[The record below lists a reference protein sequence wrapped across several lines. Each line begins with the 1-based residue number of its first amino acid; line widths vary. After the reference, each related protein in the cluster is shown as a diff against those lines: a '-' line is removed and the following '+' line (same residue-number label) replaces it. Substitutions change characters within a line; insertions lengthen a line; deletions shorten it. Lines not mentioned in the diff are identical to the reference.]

1 MIVAVILAF
10 LSACGFATG
19 SVLMRVGTQHVPPPA
34 ATFFTVL
41 VGAVLIT
48 SIAFAVNFD
57 EIKTLPLEVY
67 GWVTAMGI
75 LAYCV
80 ARVLHNW
87 ALRMVGATRAVPMIS
102 LQPLMAFAIG
112 FLILGERPNLLV
124 TIGTPIVVG
133 GILLV
138 VMPRPSTSSGRGGA
152 AGSGQAGPGV
162 SGQLEVR
169 KLGYLLAIG
178 GSMAFVTRDALSRH
192 VLGAL
197 ALAPPFVV
205 SGFALV
211 FGGAITVRFHTPE
224 RYQQHPQPADEVR
237 RHLLPGRAVAGIG
250 GGVAVSRAQP
260 RSGHCRDA
268 DIRQPAHHRA
278 GSGVGVPA
286 ATGVGG
292 LAAGRRH
299 GVERGRGYSGNL
311 GGDDVGVH
319 PHLCPHPLPEGE
331 GILYEGEGIV
341 ERPWNSYLEE

>member
-48 SIAFAVNFD
+48 SIAFAVNFE

-67 GWVTAMGI
+67 GWITAMGI

-124 TIGTPIVVG
+124 TIGTPIVVA

-138 VMPRPSTSSGRGGA
+138 VMPRPSTSSGRTDA
-152 AGSGQAGPGV
+152 AGSGQTGRV
-162 SGQLEVR
+162 EVR
-169 KLGYLLAIG
+169 KLGYFLAIG
-178 GSMAFVTRDALSRH
+178 GSMAFVTRDAISRH
-192 VLGAL
+192 VLGGL

-211 FGGAITVRFHTPE
+211 FGGAILFAFIHRSVISSLRNLPMK
-224 RYQQHPQPADEVR
+224 YVGICCLAG
-237 RHLLPGRAVAGIG
+237 LLQGLAVASLFH
-250 GGVAVSRAQP
+250 ALSRAEVTIVTPIYASQP
-260 RSGHCRDA
+260 IIALILASVFL
-268 DIRQPAHHRA
+268 RQLE
-278 GSGVGVPA
+278 SVDWW
-286 ATGVGG
+286 
-292 LAAGRRH
+292 LAAGTVLSVG
-299 GVERGRGYSGNL
+299 GVILVIL
-311 GGDDVGVH
+311 GATM
-319 PHLCPHPLPEGE
+319 
-331 GILYEGEGIV
+331 
-341 ERPWNSYLEE
+341 

>member
-1 MIVAVILAF
+1 
-10 LSACGFATG
+10 
-19 SVLMRVGTQHVPPPA
+19 MRVGTQYVPPPA

-57 EIKTLPLEVY
+57 EIKTLPLELY

-112 FLILGERPNLLV
+112 FLILEERPNLLV

-138 VMPRPSTSSGRGGA
+138 MMPRRGA
-152 AGSGQAGPGV
+152 REAGQI
-162 SGQLEVR
+162 EVR

-178 GSMAFVTRDALSRH
+178 GSMAFVTRDAISRH

-211 FGGAITVRFHTPE
+211 FGGAILFAFIHRSVINSIRNLPMK
-224 RYQQHPQPADEVR
+224 YVGICCLAG
-237 RHLLPGRAVAGIG
+237 LLQGLAVASLFH
-250 GGVAVSRAQP
+250 ALSRAPVTVVTPIYASQP
-260 RSGHCRDA
+260 IIALALASVFL
-268 DIRQPAHHRA
+268 RQLE
-278 GSGVGVPA
+278 SVDWL
-286 ATGVGG
+286 
-292 LAAGRRH
+292 LAAGTVLSVA
-299 GVERGRGYSGNL
+299 GVILVIL
-311 GGDDVGVH
+311 GATM
-319 PHLCPHPLPEGE
+319 
-331 GILYEGEGIV
+331 
-341 ERPWNSYLEE
+341 

>member
-10 LSACGFATG
+10 LSACGFASG
-19 SVLMRVGTQHVPPPA
+19 SVLMRVGTQYVPPPA

-48 SIAFAVNFD
+48 AIAFAVNFD

-138 VMPRPSTSSGRGGA
+138 VMPRRS
-152 AGSGQAGPGV
+152 AGETNRV
-162 SGQLEVR
+162 EVR

-178 GSMAFVTRDALSRH
+178 GSMAFVTRDAISRH

-211 FGGAITVRFHTPE
+211 FGGAILFAFIHRSVINSIRNLPLK
-224 RYQQHPQPADEVR
+224 YVGICCLAG
-237 RHLLPGRAVAGIG
+237 LLQGLAVASLFHALSRAPVTVVTPIYASQPIIALVLASVFLRQLESVDWLLAVGTLLSV
-250 GGVAVSRAQP
+250 GGVILVIL
-260 RSGHCRDA
+260 G
-268 DIRQPAHHRA
+268 
-278 GSGVGVPA
+278 
-286 ATGVGG
+286 ATM
-292 LAAGRRH
+292 
-299 GVERGRGYSGNL
+299 
-311 GGDDVGVH
+311 
-319 PHLCPHPLPEGE
+319 
-331 GILYEGEGIV
+331 
-341 ERPWNSYLEE
+341 

>member
-19 SVLMRVGTQHVPPPA
+19 SVLMRVGTQHVPPPT

-211 FGGAITVRFHTPE
+211 FGGAILFAFIHRSVINSIRNLPMK
-224 RYQQHPQPADEVR
+224 YVGICCLAG
-237 RHLLPGRAVAGIG
+237 LLQGLAVASLFHALSRAPVTVVTPIYASQPIIALVLASVFLRQLESVDWLLAVGTVLSV
-250 GGVAVSRAQP
+250 GGVILVIL
-260 RSGHCRDA
+260 G
-268 DIRQPAHHRA
+268 
-278 GSGVGVPA
+278 
-286 ATGVGG
+286 ATM
-292 LAAGRRH
+292 
-299 GVERGRGYSGNL
+299 
-311 GGDDVGVH
+311 
-319 PHLCPHPLPEGE
+319 
-331 GILYEGEGIV
+331 
-341 ERPWNSYLEE
+341 

>member
-1 MIVAVILAF
+1 M
-10 LSACGFATG
+10 
-19 SVLMRVGTQHVPPPA
+19 MRVSTQYVPPPA

-138 VMPRPSTSSGRGGA
+138 VMPRPSTSSGSTGA
-152 AGSGQAGPGV
+152 V
-162 SGQLEVR
+162 EVR

-178 GSMAFVTRDALSRH
+178 GSMAFVTRDAISRH
-192 VLGAL
+192 VLGSL

-211 FGGAITVRFHTPE
+211 IGGAILFAFIHRSVINSVRNLPMK
-224 RYQQHPQPADEVR
+224 YVGICCLAG
-237 RHLLPGRAVAGIG
+237 LLQGLAVASLFHALSRAPVTIVTPIYASQPIIALVLASVFLRQLESVDWLLALGTVLSV
-250 GGVAVSRAQP
+250 GGVILVIL
-260 RSGHCRDA
+260 G
-268 DIRQPAHHRA
+268 
-278 GSGVGVPA
+278 
-286 ATGVGG
+286 ATM
-292 LAAGRRH
+292 
-299 GVERGRGYSGNL
+299 
-311 GGDDVGVH
+311 
-319 PHLCPHPLPEGE
+319 
-331 GILYEGEGIV
+331 
-341 ERPWNSYLEE
+341 

>member
-1 MIVAVILAF
+1 MVVAVILAF

-19 SVLMRVGTQHVPPPA
+19 SVLMRVGTQYVPPPA

-138 VMPRPSTSSGRGGA
+138 VMPRPSTSSGRAGA
-152 AGSGQAGPGV
+152 AGSGQAGGV
-162 SGQLEVR
+162 EVR

-178 GSMAFVTRDALSRH
+178 GSMAFVTRDAISRH
-192 VLGAL
+192 VLGSL

-211 FGGAITVRFHTPE
+211 FGGAILFAFIHRSVINSIRNLPMK
-224 RYQQHPQPADEVR
+224 YVGICCLAG
-237 RHLLPGRAVAGIG
+237 LLQGLAVASLFHALSRAPVTVVTPIYASQPIIALVLASAFLRQLESVDWLLAVGTVLSV
-250 GGVAVSRAQP
+250 GGVILVIL
-260 RSGHCRDA
+260 G
-268 DIRQPAHHRA
+268 
-278 GSGVGVPA
+278 
-286 ATGVGG
+286 ATM
-292 LAAGRRH
+292 
-299 GVERGRGYSGNL
+299 
-311 GGDDVGVH
+311 
-319 PHLCPHPLPEGE
+319 
-331 GILYEGEGIV
+331 
-341 ERPWNSYLEE
+341 

>member
-1 MIVAVILAF
+1 MVVAVILAF

-124 TIGTPIVVG
+124 TVGTPIVVG

-138 VMPRPSTSSGRGGA
+138 VMPRPSTSSGRTGA
-152 AGSGQAGPGV
+152 AGSGQAGA
-162 SGQLEVR
+162 GQLEVR

-178 GSMAFVTRDALSRH
+178 GSMAFVSRDAISRH
-192 VLGAL
+192 VLGSL

-211 FGGAITVRFHTPE
+211 FGGAILFAFIHRSVINSIRNLPMK
-224 RYQQHPQPADEVR
+224 YVGICCLAG
-237 RHLLPGRAVAGIG
+237 LLQGLAVAALFHALSRAPVTIVTPIYASQPIIALALASVFLRQLESVDWLLAVGTVLSV
-250 GGVAVSRAQP
+250 GGVILVIL
-260 RSGHCRDA
+260 G
-268 DIRQPAHHRA
+268 
-278 GSGVGVPA
+278 
-286 ATGVGG
+286 ATM
-292 LAAGRRH
+292 
-299 GVERGRGYSGNL
+299 
-311 GGDDVGVH
+311 
-319 PHLCPHPLPEGE
+319 
-331 GILYEGEGIV
+331 
-341 ERPWNSYLEE
+341 

>member
-1 MIVAVILAF
+1 MAVAVILAF
-10 LSACGFATG
+10 LSACGFASG
-19 SVLMRVGTQHVPPPA
+19 SVLMRVGTQYVPPPA

-48 SIAFAVNFD
+48 GIAFAVNFD

-138 VMPRPSTSSGRGGA
+138 VMPRPSTGSRPTGSGRTGTG
-152 AGSGQAGPGV
+152 GSGQAGAGAPG
-162 SGQLEVR
+162 QIEVR

-178 GSMAFVTRDALSRH
+178 GSMAFVTRDAISRH

-211 FGGAITVRFHTPE
+211 FGGAILFAFIHRSVINSLRNLPL
-224 RYQQHPQPADEVR
+224 RYVGICCLAG
-237 RHLLPGRAVAGIG
+237 LLQGLAVASLFH
-250 GGVAVSRAQP
+250 ALSRAPVTVVTPIYASQP
-260 RSGHCRDA
+260 IIALILSA
-268 DIRQPAHHRA
+268 MFLRQLESVDWLLAFGTVLSVA
-278 GSGVGVPA
+278 GVILVILG
-286 ATGVGG
+286 ATM
-292 LAAGRRH
+292 
-299 GVERGRGYSGNL
+299 
-311 GGDDVGVH
+311 
-319 PHLCPHPLPEGE
+319 
-331 GILYEGEGIV
+331 
-341 ERPWNSYLEE
+341 

>member
-1 MIVAVILAF
+1 
-10 LSACGFATG
+10 
-19 SVLMRVGTQHVPPPA
+19 MRIGTQYVPPPA

-48 SIAFAVNFD
+48 AIAFAVNFD

-67 GWVTAMGI
+67 GWITAMGI

-138 VMPRPSTSSGRGGA
+138 VMPRPSTSSGRAGA
-152 AGSGQAGPGV
+152 AGSGQAGARAA
-162 SGQLEVR
+162 GQIEVR

-178 GSMAFVTRDALSRH
+178 GSMAFVTRDAISRH
-192 VLGAL
+192 VLGSL

-211 FGGAITVRFHTPE
+211 FGGAILFAFIHRSVINSVRNLPMK
-224 RYQQHPQPADEVR
+224 YVGICCLAG
-237 RHLLPGRAVAGIG
+237 LLQGLAVASLFH
-250 GGVAVSRAQP
+250 ALSRAPVTIVTPIYASQP
-260 RSGHCRDA
+260 IIALALASVFL
-268 DIRQPAHHRA
+268 RQLE
-278 GSGVGVPA
+278 SMDWL
-286 ATGVGG
+286 
-292 LAAGRRH
+292 LAAGTVLSVA
-299 GVERGRGYSGNL
+299 GVVLVIL
-311 GGDDVGVH
+311 GATM
-319 PHLCPHPLPEGE
+319 
-331 GILYEGEGIV
+331 
-341 ERPWNSYLEE
+341 

>member
-1 MIVAVILAF
+1 
-10 LSACGFATG
+10 
-19 SVLMRVGTQHVPPPA
+19 MRVGTQYVPPPA

-57 EIKTLPLEVY
+57 EIKTLPLELY

-112 FLILGERPNLLV
+112 FLILEERPNLLV

-138 VMPRPSTSSGRGGA
+138 MMPRRGA
-152 AGSGQAGPGV
+152 REAGQI
-162 SGQLEVR
+162 EVR

-178 GSMAFVTRDALSRH
+178 GSMAFVTRDAISRH
-192 VLGAL
+192 VLGSL

-211 FGGAITVRFHTPE
+211 FGGAILFAFIHRSVINSIRNLPMK
-224 RYQQHPQPADEVR
+224 YVGICCLAG
-237 RHLLPGRAVAGIG
+237 LLQGLAVASLFH
-250 GGVAVSRAQP
+250 ALSRAPVTVVTPIYASQP
-260 RSGHCRDA
+260 IIALALASVFL
-268 DIRQPAHHRA
+268 RQLE
-278 GSGVGVPA
+278 SVDWL
-286 ATGVGG
+286 
-292 LAAGRRH
+292 LAAGTVLSVA
-299 GVERGRGYSGNL
+299 GVILVIL
-311 GGDDVGVH
+311 GATM
-319 PHLCPHPLPEGE
+319 
-331 GILYEGEGIV
+331 
-341 ERPWNSYLEE
+341 